1 MPRVEAICTSASKGE
16 RKGPSDRATFLEG
29 HGIEG
34 DAHAG
39 AWHRQVSLLGAEDID
54 TVRKNGLP
62 DIVPGAFAENVVV
75 SGLKLESFG
84 LGTRLRLGRDVVL
97 SVTQIGKVC
106 HSPCRIYHLT
116 GDCIMPRLGL
126 FARVEAG
133 GEVVVGDDAGAVR
146 IIPRD
151 RTQAVVLLAAAPEAA
166 VDGAAPKM
174 PEGAAR
180 LLEMLKAHVYALEST
195 PTAEAMA
202 RRLEHYCDGHSIDLV
217 VVAEGAEEAGREWV
231 ARVTRQALKDPAQ
244 NAGGGLPIADAC
256 TEDGASWG
264 VIGSRGGT
272 LLATASGPPLGDDR
286 LSDLTRAVEH
296 ELGRLRLRAADAAPV
311 PAAGGSG
318 AR

>member
-1 MPRVEAICTSASKGE
+1 MPRIEAICSSSSKGE
-16 RKGPSDRATFLEG
+16 RKGLRDRAVFRRN

-54 TVRKNGLP
+54 TVRRKGLP
-62 DIVPGAFAENVVV
+62 DIAPGAFAENVVV

-126 FARVEAG
+126 FARVETG
-133 GEVVVGDDAGAVR
+133 GEVAVGDNAQAVQ

-151 RTQAVVLLAAAPEAA
+151 RTQAVVLLAAGPDADVDAA
-166 VDGAAPKM
+166 VSEM
-174 PEGAAR
+174 PEGVAR
-180 LLEMLKAHVYALEST
+180 FLRVLGAHVYAVEST
-195 PTAEAMA
+195 PTAEAVS
-202 RRLEHYCDGHSIDLV
+202 RRLKHYCDGHSIDLV
-217 VVAEGAEEAGREWV
+217 VVTGGEEDDGKEWI
-231 ARVTRQALKDPAQ
+231 AKVTREALDDSAP
-244 NAGGGLPIADAC
+244 NASGGSSIADARS
-256 TEDGASWG
+256 EVGASWT

-272 LLATASGPPLGDDR
+272 LLAAVSGSPPGTSR
-286 LSDLTRAVEH
+286 LTD
-296 ELGRLRLRAADAAPV
+296 LGRTVEREIRLLRLRAAGGPLASASGGPDA
-311 PAAGGSG
+311 
-318 AR
+318 R